1 MGWDCVVASTHPLR
15 FGLKLSRAARIDTL
29 FVALRGSIEEAD
41 FRSVDG

>member
-1 MGWDCVVASTHPLR
+1 
-15 FGLKLSRAARIDTL
+15 LKLSRAARIDTL